1 MVRTLPLPLKKA
13 MSQALDSQQI
23 DLRMYKEVTR
33 LQSLYLRKSTLSDIH
48 VTRAVVGFI
57 NVFLGGVAC

>member
-1 MVRTLPLPLKKA
+1 
-13 MSQALDSQQI
+13 
-23 DLRMYKEVTR
+23 MYKEVTR
-33 LQSLYLRKSTLSDIH
+33 LQSLYLRKSTLSGIH